1 MSLPPLEPI
10 GGGAPPPPPAPPTPS
25 PLTPVGAGA
34 GTAVGAAAAYPP
46 PAPTLTPAAPLP
58 GTPGAAQNPWAM
70 QTPNADR
77 FAHNKFLL
85 NQKLLSLNSK
95 YLIYDEWSQPLFYV
109 DRPLLKLKTQIGVY
123 EDEAKQRKALSVNV
137 ESMWSFLNYT
147 FLVNDA
153 SGNTIG
159 YLRRK
164 GWLSM
169 LRRTWHVED
178 AAGRT
183 LAIAQEDSWWKAI
196 LRRIFS
202 ATDLEIISAMIRT
215 NFILTRPG
223 ETEKFGEFIRR
234 FSVTDKYVLDLTG
247 DPQQTLDRRI
257 AVGLAIVLDNA
268 ERR

>member
-10 GGGAPPPPPAPPTPS
+10 GGGSTPAPPPAAPQAATG
-25 PLTPVGAGA
+25 GAS
-34 GTAVGAAAAYPP
+34 YPP
-46 PAPTLTPAAPLP
+46 PAPTLTPAAPQAAPLP
-58 GTPGAAQNPWAM
+58 GAQQQQNPWAM
-70 QTPNADR
+70 GSPNADR
-77 FAHNKFLL
+77 FAHDKFQL

-123 EDEAKQRKALSVNV
+123 EDEVKTRKVLSVNV

-183 LAIAQEDSWWKAI
+183 LAVAQEDSWWKAI

-223 ETEKFGEFIRR
+223 ETAQFGEFIRR
-234 FSVTDKYVLDLTG
+234 FAVADKYVLDLSG
-247 DPQQTLDRRI
+247 DPQRTLDRRI